1 MIGKACETSAARRL
15 FGWSALTFALALS
28 PASSLAAEDFL
39 PSNPLFAL
47 PASLF
52 GGETRVIAANP
63 ARAHYPIAR
72 ATNIAPEGR
81 LRLRPVAFR
90 GL

>member
-1 MIGKACETSAARRL
+1 MTRKTRESTTTRSLLVGST
-15 FGWSALTFALALS
+15 LTLVVALS
-28 PASSLAAEDFL
+28 PASSLAAEDFF
-39 PSNPLFAL
+39 PSKPLFTL

-52 GGETRVIAANP
+52 GGETRVVAANP
-63 ARAHYPIAR
+63 ARAHYAAAR
-72 ATNIAPEGR
+72 AANIAPEGR